1 MRRANSREA
10 HPEDL
15 PWNDAP
21 ADSDALPGGTEPEP
35 AEVEGDE
42 GEEFDA
48 VPRRIPDPDAEYRQE
63 SLDERLA
70 EEEPDSS
77 LQGEA
82 DPEVGELQTA
92 ESGGDD
98 VELGEEDDIDP
109 AEAETVS
116 AEEAAIH
123 IRSDERL

>member
-1 MRRANSREA
+1 MRQGDPGSQ

-21 ADSDALPGGTEPEP
+21 ADADALPGSTEPDP

-48 VPRRIPDPDAEYRQE
+48 ASPRIPDPYAKYRQE
-63 SLDERLA
+63 TLDERLA
-70 EEEPDSS
+70 EEEPE
-77 LQGEA
+77 LPLRGEA
-82 DPEVGELQTA
+82 DLGAGALQSA
-92 ESGGDD
+92 ESGDDD
-98 VELGEEDDIDP
+98 VELGERDEHDP
-109 AEAETVS
+109 AEPEDES

-123 IRSDERL
+123 IRDDDRI